1 MMNNEL
7 IMGFDYG
14 TKKIGIAIGQRVTRT
29 ANPVAIVRAEN
40 GRPDWTH
47 LERLIEEWKPR
58 QFVVGFPLNMDD
70 SESEMSELV
79 MRFSSRL
86 QKRYSLPTHLM
97 DERLSTFEARQ
108 NNHTSCN
115 SRKSEFDDIAAV
127 LILESW
133 LRQEP

>member
-1 MMNNEL
+1 MTNNEL

-14 TKKIGIAIGQRVTRT
+14 TQKIGIAIGQRVTRT

-40 GRPDWTH
+40 GKPDWTH
-47 LERLIEEWKPR
+47 LELLIEEWKPR
-58 QFVVGFPLNMDD
+58 QFVVGYPLNMDD

-79 MRFSSRL
+79 KRFSSQL
-86 QKRYSLPTHLM
+86 QKRYSLPTHFM

-108 NNHTSCN
+108 NNHTNCN
-115 SRKSEFDDIAAV
+115 SRKLEFDDIAAV